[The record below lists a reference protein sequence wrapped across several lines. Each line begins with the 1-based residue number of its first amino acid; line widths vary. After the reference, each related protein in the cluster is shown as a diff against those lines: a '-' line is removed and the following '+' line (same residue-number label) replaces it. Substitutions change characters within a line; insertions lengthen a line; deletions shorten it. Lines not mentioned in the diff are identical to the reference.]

1 MVKKL
6 ALDEDFF
13 FKEASVFGLI
23 SELPDYR
30 LCFMINNALKLK
42 LCRTEFD
49 REMKVKK
56 ETFLYSEF
64 EYFDQERQITWFL
77 TTNRKGRIKAAEAP
91 LAKDI
96 NPMLDSDM
104 SSIPLVPDLKML
116 DYFLWYEGES
126 TASVD
131 AFINESLK
139 TLPYVRTFQKVNI
152 DSSKHI
158 KNLLLEY

>member
-6 ALDEDFF
+6 SLDEDFF
-13 FKEASVFGLI
+13 FREASVFGLI

-30 LCFMINNALKLK
+30 LCFMLNNALKLQ
-42 LCRTEFD
+42 LCRTAKD

-56 ETFLYSEF
+56 DTFVYSEF
-64 EYFDQERQITWFL
+64 EYFDKERQITWFL
-77 TTNRKGRIKAAEAP
+77 TTNRKGKLKPSETPSSQATP
-91 LAKDI
+91 S
-96 NPMLDSDM
+96 MFDSEP
-104 SSIPLVPDLKML
+104 SSAPLVPDQKML
-116 DYFLWYEGES
+116 DYFFWYEGES
-126 TASVD
+126 SANVD

-152 DSSKHI
+152 DTSKHI